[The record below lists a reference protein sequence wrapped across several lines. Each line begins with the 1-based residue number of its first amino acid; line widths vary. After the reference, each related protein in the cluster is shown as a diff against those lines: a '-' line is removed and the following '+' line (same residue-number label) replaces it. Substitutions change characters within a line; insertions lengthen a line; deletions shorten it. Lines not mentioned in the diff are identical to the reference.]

1 MGSFEVTKTDA
12 DLTQKRSSPTIQT
25 STLRPFTITNGGGM
39 KIKTKKI
46 TIEKVKIPSKGM
58 QETTTIVNRARIES
72 VTEEMKA
79 KKTKVVTTTVP
90 PTTITTTTTT
100 TTKTT
105 TTKQPSTTTKR
116 IETTTSVTEANV
128 TTLIPE
134 EIIPTNRFNIS
145 NVHEPA
151 KLDEHLFTVAPILD
165 KEPWHPI
172 NPTVSVTTF
181 KPSRY
186 PTRDQQLLV
195 ADDKKKPLSY
205 EQVQPRNKPHFTEAL
220 PEIPNQ
226 SLVYHSFSNPAFTF
240 APPGIERLG
249 TADVRPYPIP
259 VNKISDENVPD
270 FKYVASDIYDDQ
282 IPMNNGKYE
291 HLGGGIIVKK
301 SEPTEEVTT
310 SLPLV
315 VVNTQSEVEANTDT
329 IFTEAS
335 ARIGDLLLELLEI
348 ERDQQA
354 NTTIMPTS
362 TEKTFNFN
370 NIKDYVLSAA
380 KNQTIG
386 HNDTILLLSST
397 QRTFPKTP
405 TIAPT
410 MPTAASY
417 VEVETVQYTPPA
429 TATWD
434 QQSLFPS
441 PSKSEFSLNGTAIT
455 PAEKQMIRRI
465 FNETL
470 QAWIVENSQ
479 KQADP
484 TGSSPIDLQHKRN
497 TSQHLQNISAI
508 FDTLASKLG
517 MSSGVGVRLTPFKS
531 LIGSKAKKNRTVV
544 TVVASASKPITI
556 DTSSRLN
563 DKAMTEQ
570 PPVESTQP
578 IPVLLITT
586 TTVASEVFP
595 PSSSA
600 AESVIVGEAEI
611 EEVDPTQYEQ
621 MLKQDSH
628 RLRPTPGP
636 TPALITLMPVKS
648 NSGLRFNRPGMVSNN
663 ARGYGSNQ
671 TPPPA
676 SVIRTQLNVNE

>member
-1 MGSFEVTKTDA
+1 
-12 DLTQKRSSPTIQT
+12 
-25 STLRPFTITNGGGM
+25 M

-58 QETTTIVNRARIES
+58 PESTTIINRAKIES
-72 VTEEMKA
+72 VTDDIKI
-79 KKTKVVTTTVP
+79 KKVKETTTVAP
-90 PTTITTTTTT
+90 TTTT
-100 TTKTT
+100 TTKKTT
-105 TTKQPSTTTKR
+105 TTNQPSTTAKR
-116 IETTTSVTEANV
+116 IETTISAADVNV
-128 TTLIPE
+128 SLSTLIPDT
-134 EIIPTNRFNIS
+134 ISPTNLPNVS
-145 NVHEPA
+145 NVHEPE
-151 KLDEHLFTVAPILD
+151 KLDENLFTVAPILD
-165 KEPWHPI
+165 KEPWRPI

-181 KPSRY
+181 KPARS
-186 PTRDQQLLV
+186 PTRDQQLLD
-195 ADDKKKPLSY
+195 AQDKKKPFGY
-205 EQVQPRNKPHFTEAL
+205 DQVLPRNKPHFTEAL

-315 VVNTQSEVEANTDT
+315 VVNTQSEVETNTDT

-354 NTTIMPTS
+354 NTTVIPSST
-362 TEKTFNFN
+362 TEKLFNFN
-370 NIKDYVLSAA
+370 SIKDYVLSVE
-380 KNQTIG
+380 KNQTTRR
-386 HNDTILLLSST
+386 NDSVLLLSST
-397 QRTFPKTP
+397 QRTFAKTP
-405 TIAPT
+405 TTAPT
-410 MPTAASY
+410 IPTAASY

-434 QQSLFPS
+434 QPSLFPS

-484 TGSSPIDLQHKRN
+484 TGASPTDLLHKRN

-517 MSSGVGVRLTPFKS
+517 MSPGGGVKLPPFKS

-570 PPVESTQP
+570 PPVENTQP
-578 IPVLLITT
+578 IPVLLMST

-648 NSGLRFNRPGMVSNN
+648 NSGLRFNRPGIISNN

>member
-1 MGSFEVTKTDA
+1 
-12 DLTQKRSSPTIQT
+12 
-25 STLRPFTITNGGGM
+25 M

-46 TIEKVKIPSKGM
+46 TIEKVKIPSKGIP
-58 QETTTIVNRARIES
+58 ETTTIVNRARIES
-72 VTEEMKA
+72 VTDEIKA
-79 KKTKVVTTTVP
+79 KKAKVETTSNAPITTTP
-90 PTTITTTTTT
+90 IITTTTTT
-100 TTKTT
+100 KKSTPTM
-105 TTKQPSTTTKR
+105 QPSTTTKR
-116 IETTTSVTEANV
+116 TETTTAATESNV
-128 TTLIPE
+128 TTLIPAE
-134 EIIPTNRFNIS
+134 LIPTNRPNVS
-145 NVHEPA
+145 NVQEPA
-151 KLDEHLFTVAPILD
+151 KLDEHLFTIAPILD

-181 KPSRY
+181 KPARY
-186 PTRDQQLLV
+186 PTRDQQLLD
-195 ADDKKKPLSY
+195 AQDKKKPLSY
-205 EQVQPRNKPHFTEAL
+205 DQLLPRNKPHFTEAL
-220 PEIPNQ
+220 PELPNQ

-270 FKYVASDIYDDQ
+270 FKYVASDIYDDT

-301 SEPTEEVTT
+301 SEPTEELTT

-315 VVNTQSEVEANTDT
+315 VVNTQSEVETNTDT

-354 NTTIMPTS
+354 NTTVAPTS
-362 TEKTFNFN
+362 TEKSFNFN

-380 KNQTIG
+380 KNQTIVR
-386 HNDTILLLSST
+386 NDSVLLLSST
-397 QRTFPKTP
+397 QRTFPKPSTISP
-405 TIAPT
+405 TIA
-410 MPTAASY
+410 TAASY

-434 QQSLFPS
+434 QPSLFPS

-484 TGSSPIDLQHKRN
+484 TGASPLELQHKRN

-517 MSSGVGVRLTPFKS
+517 MSSGGGVKLPPFKS

-556 DTSSRLN
+556 DTTSRLN

-578 IPVLLITT
+578 IPVLLMST
-586 TTVASEVFP
+586 TTVASDVFP

-600 AESVIVGEAEI
+600 AESSVIVGEAEI

-621 MLKQDSH
+621 MLKQDVH
-628 RLRPTPGP
+628 RVRPTPGP

-648 NSGLRFNRPGMVSNN
+648 NSGLRFNRPGLSSNN
-663 ARGYGSNQ
+663 ARGYGINQ

-676 SVIRTQLNVNE
+676 SLIRTQLNVNE

>member
-1 MGSFEVTKTDA
+1 
-12 DLTQKRSSPTIQT
+12 
-25 STLRPFTITNGGGM
+25 M

-58 QETTTIVNRARIES
+58 PESTTIINRAKIES
-72 VTEEMKA
+72 VTEEMKMKKA
-79 KKTKVVTTTVP
+79 KIETTTAA
-90 PTTITTTTTT
+90 PTSTITTTSQKST
-100 TTKTT
+100 TTKLP
-105 TTKQPSTTTKR
+105 PSTTTKR
-116 IETTTSVTEANV
+116 IETTTPATEVNI
-128 TTLIPE
+128 TTMIS
-134 EIIPTNRFNIS
+134 EIIAPTNRPNVS

-172 NPTVSVTTF
+172 NPTVTVTTF
-181 KPSRY
+181 KPARY
-186 PTRDQQLLV
+186 PIKDQQALE
-195 ADDKKKPLSY
+195 AQDKPLSY
-205 EQVQPRNKPHFTEAL
+205 DQVLPRNKPHFTEAL

-301 SEPTEEVTT
+301 SEPIEEVTT

-315 VVNTQSEVEANTDT
+315 VVNTQSEIETNTDT

-354 NTTIMPTS
+354 NTTVIPTS
-362 TEKTFNFN
+362 TEKSFNFN

-380 KNQTIG
+380 KNQSVER
-386 HNDTILLLSST
+386 DSSILLLSST
-397 QRTFPKTP
+397 QRTFARTP
-405 TIAPT
+405 TVPPT
-410 MPTAASY
+410 IPTAASY

-434 QQSLFPS
+434 QPSLFPS
-441 PSKSEFSLNGTAIT
+441 PSKAEFSLNGTAIT

-479 KQADP
+479 KQSDP
-484 TGSSPIDLQHKRN
+484 TGASPMDLQNKRN

-517 MSSGVGVRLTPFKS
+517 MSPGGGVKLPPFKS

-563 DKAMTEQ
+563 DKAMTE
-570 PPVESTQP
+570 PPTAESTQP
-578 IPVLLITT
+578 IPVLLMTT
-586 TTVASEVFP
+586 TTVTSEVYM
-595 PSSSA
+595 PSSSG

-611 EEVDPTQYEQ
+611 EEIDPTQYEQ

-648 NSGLRFNRPGMVSNN
+648 NSGLRFNRPGTISNN